1 MSIFTRKNPKT
12 TKAQASEADV
22 QVTAPEEKAKTTQK
36 KTAAKTKVA
45 KAKTAAPEASSM
57 PAVKVLAG
65 VSRTLLAPLV
75 TEKSAHLADQGVYA
89 FLVPTNA
96 NRVTVGQAFREMYK
110 VTPVKINIIRVHG
123 KEHRF
128 GQVTSRQS
136 DWKKAL
142 VSVPK
147 GTRIDIFEKI

>member
-1 MSIFTRKNPKT
+1 MSIFTRKNQKT
-12 TKAQASEADV
+12 TKAQTAEAEVQVEASEKKPKAV
-22 QVTAPEEKAKTTQK
+22 RKTAVSKTKAVKSTAKSETTTAP
-36 KTAAKTKVA
+36 V
-45 KAKTAAPEASSM
+45 
-57 PAVKVLAG
+57 VKVLAG

-89 FLVPTNA
+89 FLVPIQA

-110 VTPVKINIIRVHG
+110 ITPVKINIIRVHG

-142 VSVPK
+142 ISVPK